1 MKLLDWFRSLA
12 PDKSVLAYK
21 ALSEAPDDDPGLFY
35 PAGHPQAGQSRR
47 ARLTRPGYDVPDK
60 AKLQMLKRK
69 ADVVRMADRR
79 KG

>member
-35 PAGHPQAGQSRR
+35 PAGHPQEGQSRR
-47 ARLTRPGYDVPDK
+47 ARVTRFPEPDK

-79 KG
+79 QG